1 MEKWL
6 GSRFFLVLGQ
16 CTKHRTQKY
25 LNPKGFF
32 MNKTVNLQMAFSYKT
47 TDKIRSNIT
56 DLHKSSLKT
65 PPIALAV

>member
-1 MEKWL
+1 MEKRL

-25 LNPKGFF
+25 LNPKVFF

-47 TDKIRSNIT
+47 TDKI
-56 DLHKSSLKT
+56 
-65 PPIALAV
+65 